1 MRYIIFD
8 KYHTWDDWG
17 LELIEQEIDAPQIKS
32 NFVEVPG
39 RDGALDLS
47 DAFGEP
53 TYEDRNARFKLVCM
67 SGNRVDREQL
77 FNKIRSLLSGKRVN
91 IIQED
96 NKDFYFVGRNLSI
109 STENKVTYGF
119 IEFEYQC
126 EPWRKAVNETKR
138 TFTVTEV
145 AKKQYLNNN
154 GGKIVLPNISVDGIV
169 QLKYGQYTHD
179 LGTGN
184 YKFTSLKL
192 PYGNTDIELSGAGTI
207 EFTYREGVL

>member
-1 MRYIIFD
+1 MRYIILD
-8 KYHTWDDWG
+8 KYHTYEDFG
-17 LELIEQEIDAPQIKS
+17 LELIEQEIDTPKIKS

-39 RDGALDLS
+39 RDGTLDLS
-47 DAFGEP
+47 AAFGEP
-53 TYEDRNARFKLVCM
+53 VYEDRNARFKFVCM
-67 SGNRVDREQL
+67 NGNRIDREEL
-77 FNKIRSLLSGKRVN
+77 FNRIKSLLSGKRIN

-96 NKDFYFVGRNLSI
+96 NKDFYFIGRNLSI
-109 STENKVTYGF
+109 STENLVSHGF
-119 IEFEYQC
+119 IEFEYRC

-154 GGKIVLPNISVDGIV
+154 GGKIVFPNISVDGTV

-179 LGTGN
+179 LETGN

-192 PYGNTDIELSGAGTI
+192 PYGNTEIELSGTGTI
-207 EFTYREGVL
+207 DFTYREAVL